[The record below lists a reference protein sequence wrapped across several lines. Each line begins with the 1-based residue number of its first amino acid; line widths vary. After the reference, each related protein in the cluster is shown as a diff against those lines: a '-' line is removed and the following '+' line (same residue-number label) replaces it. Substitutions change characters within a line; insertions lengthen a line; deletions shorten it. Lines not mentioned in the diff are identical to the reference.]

1 MCEETKNNEKKNA
14 PGLDEFIEAIT
25 GKRELTPSEKIVKLA
40 RERDTVY
47 DRLNAKKNSLE
58 ELKGSDAEEADFLKK
73 QIEML
78 EEQKKLLGDR
88 IKKLINET

>member
-1 MCEETKNNEKKNA
+1 MCKENKNNEKKNV
-14 PGLDEFIEAIT
+14 PGFDEFIEAIT
-25 GKRELTPSEKIVKLA
+25 GQRELTPSEKIVKLA

-58 ELKGSDAEEADFLKK
+58 KLKESDVEEADFLKK

-88 IKKLINET
+88 IKKLVDET